1 MFITQEI
8 EENQKNMLKK
18 SESEELNGD
27 WDSLGDE
34 LFFLKD
40 KFEFSQK
47 EKNLLKKMLSNSPPQ
62 LRHRRRVINNFFITI
77 LLFSYG

>member
-8 EENQKNMLKK
+8 DENPKNIKRK
-18 SESEELNGD
+18 ESEELRGN

-34 LFFLKD
+34 LLFLKN
-40 KFEFSQK
+40 KFEFTQK
-47 EKNLLKKMLSNSPPQ
+47 EKKFIKKLLTESPPQ
-62 LRHRRRVINNFFITI
+62 LLYRRRVIDNFFIII